1 MKIDFHTYIS
11 IIMEFKFFFV
21 IIDNLT
27 DELSTQGFV
36 ARVNQANRNDFFQ
49 LIASTSCIS
58 NHLN

>member
-36 ARVNQANRNDFFQ
+36 ARVNQANRNDY
-49 LIASTSCIS
+49 LYMT
-58 NHLN
+58 

>member
-36 ARVNQANRNDFFQ
+36 VRVNQANRNDY
-49 LIASTSCIS
+49 LYMT
-58 NHLN
+58 